1 MDSELLLR
9 LVMAFVFTLSLLGLC
24 AWLVARLGR
33 NVPLLN
39 RNNPNSRLGVIEWK
53 PVDAR
58 HQLVLVRRDK
68 TEHLLLLSANGHPQ
82 IIERNIENTPASEA
96 PVS

>member
-9 LVMAFVFTLSLLGLC
+9 LVVAFVFTMSLLGLC
-24 AWLVARLGR
+24 AWLLAKFGRNMPLLGR
-33 NVPLLN
+33 NIPG
-39 RNNPNSRLGVIEWK
+39 SRLGVVEWK

-68 TEHLLLLSANGHPQ
+68 TEHLLLLSATGSPQ
-82 IIERNIENTPASEA
+82 IIERNITPEATPEVPAS
-96 PVS
+96 